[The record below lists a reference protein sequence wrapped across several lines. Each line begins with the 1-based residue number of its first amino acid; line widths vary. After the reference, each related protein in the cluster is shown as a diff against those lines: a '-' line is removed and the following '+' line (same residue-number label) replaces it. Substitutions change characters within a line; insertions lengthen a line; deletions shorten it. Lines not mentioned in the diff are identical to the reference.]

1 MGEHVDVGLWQGF
14 GVLVYG
20 NVNLLGFFLAWFLH
34 KGWGAHNPLD
44 WLTKPSAPPLRLW
57 ENMCDL

>member
-20 NVNLLGFFLAWFLH
+20 NVNLLGGFGLVPSQNYQ
-34 KGWGAHNPLD
+34 GGGATIPWTGSPNLQ
-44 WLTKPSAPPLRLW
+44 PPP
-57 ENMCDL
+57 